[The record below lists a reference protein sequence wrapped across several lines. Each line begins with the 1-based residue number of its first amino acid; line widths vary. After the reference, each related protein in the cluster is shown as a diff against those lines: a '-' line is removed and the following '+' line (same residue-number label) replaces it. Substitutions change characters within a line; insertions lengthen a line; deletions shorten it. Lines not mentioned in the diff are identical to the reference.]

1 VDTAPP
7 LVACRPNG
15 HKVQYAK
22 FGARFSLRSAFDGL
36 ATYSWTLSSNTGEQ
50 MMGKR
55 TRFLIV
61 ITSLSVIVGAANPL
75 WAEPAADQV
84 QVLSPDGN
92 VQLKFLLDQGRLDY
106 TITFKNKAVIER
118 SRVQFSVDGADLSQ
132 GLELGSVER
141 YQVKE
146 TYPWRGVH
154 CQAVNNCNGV
164 RISLKHSKS
173 NTSYTLDARSFNDAA
188 AFRYIIPGGES
199 VRVPDEATT
208 FVIPA
213 GSTVWYHDLEGHY
226 EGVHE
231 KNDVA
236 DIRAG
241 QWVAPPMTF
250 KLPGGAGYSS
260 ITEAALVNY
269 SGMALQCD
277 GNRGFN
283 LVLGHKHHVSYP
295 YRLRYKDEIERVSRP
310 AAISGTI
317 TSPWRVVMIGADLN
331 TLVNCDVV
339 HNLCPPPDPNLFPEG
354 INTDWVRPGRA
365 VWRYLDG
372 GGSSLEDMKEFSRL
386 AGQLG
391 FEYHVIEGFW
401 SRWSDEQIKELVDY
415 SRRQG
420 VGLWFWRHSRE
431 LRTPEA
437 REAFF
442 KRLHDLGVVG
452 AKIDFFD
459 HEHKDVIDHYT
470 ALLKEAAKYHVLV
483 NFHGANKPT
492 GEART
497 WPNEMVREA
506 VRGMEASKLAD
517 RATHDVTL
525 PFTRYLAGHGD
536 YTPVHFGARRANTT
550 WTHQI
555 ATAAVFTSPLLT
567 YAAQPANILKNPGV
581 EMIKSI
587 PAVWDETIV
596 LPVSQIG
603 EIAAFARRSG
613 DTWFL
618 AILNGIVT
626 RTVQVPLSFLG
637 QGQYRAMLVR
647 DDKDNDAALR
657 IENETLNQKDTLSV
671 DLRAGGGFIA
681 RFWPGFH
688 SPEPT
693 AENPRLRGDRLAPA
707 EAGAAEEKSK
717 LKIPASS
724 AHSAVK
730 TLADYAGVGRHR
742 ADWMRDPASRE
753 AKQARWGV
761 MTHYLADWRAKV
773 DNEKMSAE
781 NWNDMVDHFDVEGLA
796 KQIESVGAGYYLITI
811 GQNSGYYLAPN
822 ATYDKLVGTQP
833 SKCSRRDLVAD
844 LYEPLHK
851 HGIKL
856 MVYLPAGAPAG
867 DQAARDALQWQNG
880 PNPNKEFQFKWE
892 QVIREWSTRWGD
904 KVVGWWFDGCYWPNT
919 MYRSKEA
926 PNFESFAAA
935 ARAGN
940 TESIVAF
947 NPGVVPRIISV
958 TPYEDYTAGEI
969 NDPNRVEIRRA
980 VDGKIDG
987 AQVHILSFLGQRWGM
1002 GSPRFTTEQVVEWSR
1017 KITEAGGAVT
1027 WDVPIQR
1034 SGLISQPFMD
1044 QLTAIGKALGRR

>member
-1 VDTAPP
+1 
-7 LVACRPNG
+7 
-15 HKVQYAK
+15 
-22 FGARFSLRSAFDGL
+22 
-36 ATYSWTLSSNTGEQ
+36 
-50 MMGKR
+50 
-55 TRFLIV
+55 
-61 ITSLSVIVGAANPL
+61 
-75 WAEPAADQV
+75 
-84 QVLSPDGN
+84 
-92 VQLKFLLDQGRLDY
+92 
-106 TITFKNKAVIER
+106 
-118 SRVQFSVDGADLSQ
+118 
-132 GLELGSVER
+132 
-141 YQVKE
+141 
-146 TYPWRGVH
+146 
-154 CQAVNNCNGV
+154 
-164 RISLKHSKS
+164 
-173 NTSYTLDARSFNDAA
+173 
-188 AFRYIIPGGES
+188 
-199 VRVPDEATT
+199 
-208 FVIPA
+208 
-213 GSTVWYHDLEGHY
+213 
-226 EGVHE
+226 
-231 KNDVA
+231 
-236 DIRAG
+236 
-241 QWVAPPMTF
+241 MTF
-250 KLPGGAGYSS
+250 KLPGDTGYAS

-310 AAISGTI
+310 AAVFGTI

-354 INTDWVRPGRA
+354 INTDWVKPGRA

-386 AGQLG
+386 AGRPSTGLGTGLG

-415 SRRQG
+415 SRQQG

-517 RATHDVTL
+517 RATHNVTL
-525 PFTRYLAGHGD
+525 PFTRYLVGHGD

-555 ATAAVFTSPLLT
+555 ATAAVFNSPLLT
-567 YAAQPANILKNPGV
+567 YGAQPANILKNPGV

-626 RTVQVPLSFLG
+626 RTVQVPLLFLG
-637 QGQYRAMLVR
+637 QGQYRAMLIR
-647 DDKDNDAALR
+647 DDKDNDAALQ
-657 IENETLNQKDTLSV
+657 IENETLSQKDTLSV

-681 RFWPGFH
+681 RFWPAFH

-707 EAGAAEEKSK
+707 EGGAAEKKSK

-730 TLADYAGVGRHR
+730 TLADYGGVGRHR

-761 MTHYLADWRAKV
+761 MTYYLADWRAKV
-773 DNEKMSAE
+773 DNEKMNAE

-822 ATYDKLVGTQP
+822 ATYDKFVGIQP
-833 SKCSRRDLVAD
+833 SKPVLSRVEGCSRRDLVAD
-844 LYEPLHK
+844 LYEPLHNR
-851 HGIKL
+851 GIKL

-867 DQAARDALQWQNG
+867 EGTQYVAITIALQY
-880 PNPNKEFQFKWE
+880 KD
-892 QVIREWSTRWGD
+892 RWGLAAW
-904 KVVGWWFDGCYWPNT
+904 VWDGT
-919 MYRSKEA
+919 
-926 PNFESFAAA
+926 
-935 ARAGN
+935 
-940 TESIVAF
+940 
-947 NPGVVPRIISV
+947 
-958 TPYEDYTAGEI
+958 
-969 NDPNRVEIRRA
+969 
-980 VDGKIDG
+980 
-987 AQVHILSFLGQRWGM
+987 
-1002 GSPRFTTEQVVEWSR
+1002 
-1017 KITEAGGAVT
+1017 
-1027 WDVPIQR
+1027 
-1034 SGLISQPFMD
+1034 
-1044 QLTAIGKALGRR
+1044 